1 MTELDPTQRRIL
13 ERELAE
19 AEQERERIDGAIA
32 YLRRR
37 LGARVGDSGPYSV
50 PLPTGR
56 SRPPDPA
63 QEEDEAPLTN
73 T

>member
-1 MTELDPTQRRIL
+1 VSELDPTQRAIL

-19 AEQERERIDGAIA
+19 AEQEREKIDGAIA

-50 PLPTGR
+50 PLPAKGSTAGGER
-56 SRPPDPA
+56 
-63 QEEDEAPLTN
+63 ETPLTN